1 MEFEWDRE
9 KAGRNAR
16 KHRVSFEDAVTVTVF
31 YDSLATTF
39 PDPDH
44 SAGEIRLITFGYSA
58 HDQFLVVSHVERDGI
73 VRIISARKATAKERK
88 RYETQTPR
96 T

>member
-1 MEFEWDRE
+1 MEFEWYRE

-16 KHRVSFEDAVTVTVF
+16 KHRVSLEEAVTVF
-31 YDSLATTF
+31 YDSLATAF

-44 SAGEIRLITFGYSA
+44 SAGEIPLITFGYSA
-58 HDQFLVVSHVERDGI
+58 HDQLLVVSHVERDGI

-88 RYETQTPR
+88 RYEAQNPR

>member
-9 KAGRNAR
+9 KAKRNVR
-16 KHRVSFEDAVTVTVF
+16 KHRVSFEEAVTVF

-44 SAGEIRLITFGYSA
+44 SAGETRFITFGYSA
-58 HDQFLVVSHVERDGI
+58 RDHLLVVSHLERGNA
-73 VRIISARKATAKERK
+73 VRIISARKATTKERK
-88 RYETQTPR
+88 RYETQNPR
-96 T
+96 TC

>member
-9 KAGRNAR
+9 KAELNTR
-16 KHRVSFEDAVTVTVF
+16 KHRVSFEEAVTVF

-44 SAGEIRLITFGYSA
+44 SGRETRLITIGYSA
-58 HDQFLVVSHVERDGI
+58 RDYLLVISHVERGNT
-73 VRIISARKATAKERK
+73 VRIISARTATAKERK
-88 RYETQTPR
+88 RYETENPR
-96 T
+96 D